1 MGGGFPF
8 PADSRTSSCHL
19 HLLAH
24 QRRSHL
30 IYPDHE
36 GDEATGKLQIRG
48 NSPARTQELG
58 RMTSTNTLQK
68 YLNNLN
74 HHCKIQQTTSRPLQT
89 CKLPSSLQTHQQLVT
104 FCLSQLNQ

>member
-1 MGGGFPF
+1 MNNRTAGGGFPF
-8 PADSRTSSCHL
+8 PTDSRASSHHL

-36 GDEATGKLQIRG
+36 GDKATGKLQIRG
-48 NSPARTQELG
+48 NSAARMQELG

-68 YLNNLN
+68 NLYNPN
-74 HHCKIQQTTSRPLQT
+74 HH
-89 CKLPSSLQTHQQLVT
+89 
-104 FCLSQLNQ
+104 